1 MNEDGRTV
9 DSSTAGNTIG
19 DADAGQPSDSLYEL
33 RCVDLDPTEIPRLYP
48 DLPAI
53 GGAIRTLCEDFD
65 VTEIPLYNFSGEG
78 PHLYLTIRKINRTSL
93 QARDHLAKFFG
104 VRPDDVGFAGF
115 KDKRAVAQQTFSVP
129 IDVPDLRE
137 AEIWARDL
145 ETSWLQILDV
155 TRHRN
160 KIRTGHLAG
169 NRFQIKIRKVEA
181 ESLSVAEEVMRRIS
195 RDGLPNFYGP
205 QRFGMHGVGCEIGGA
220 LLRRDVQTAIGLLIL
235 PQRDFNEPFRDL
247 VAEQRYGA
255 ALEALP
261 PGRSTE
267 AALLHSLKRHPGN
280 MRAAARRIPR
290 QLRKMYYSAYQS
302 KLFNWVLR
310 ERLLWGDGAL
320 TTLQTGDLAYI
331 HGKGACFAVLDPKGE
346 QARCDTLEISPSGPM
361 FGKKVSLADGDMG
374 RLERTVLATEGLRRE
389 SFVSHVK
396 GLALDGGRRPLRVP
410 VEDAEVRWLADE
422 DALMVSFRLPT
433 GVFAT
438 TLLEQI
444 MGPGRTGFYPGQDLP
459 SGTDPNGADQNSDVG
474 GSEQTSGSAD

>member
-1 MNEDGRTV
+1 MKEDGRTA
-9 DSSTAGNTIG
+9 DSSAAGNPIG
-19 DADAGQPSDSLYEL
+19 DAKAGQPGELTYEL
-33 RCVDLDPTEIPRLYP
+33 KSADLDPTEVPRLYP

-53 GGAIRTLCEDFD
+53 GGAIRTLCEDFE
-65 VTEIPLYNFSGEG
+65 VREIPLYNFSGEG

-104 VRPDDVGFAGF
+104 VRSDDVGFAGF

-129 IDVPDLRE
+129 IEVPDLRE
-137 AEIWARDL
+137 AESWARDL
-145 ETSWLQILDV
+145 ETSWLQVVDV

-169 NRFQIKIRKVEA
+169 NRFQIRIRKVDS

-205 QRFGMHGVGCEIGGA
+205 QRFGIHGVGCEIGSA

-235 PQRDFNEPFRDL
+235 PQNGFHEPFRDL
-247 VAEQRYGA
+247 AAGQKYGE

-267 AALLHSLKRHPGN
+267 AALLHSLRRHPGN

-310 ERLLWGDGAL
+310 ERLMWGDGAL
-320 TTLQTGDLAYI
+320 TTLRIGDLAYI
-331 HGKGACFAVLDPKGE
+331 HGKGACFSVLDPKDE

-361 FGKKVSLADGDMG
+361 FGKKVSLADGEMG
-374 RLERTVLATEGLRRE
+374 RLEQTVLTMEGLRRE

-396 GLALDGGRRPLRVP
+396 GIALDGGRRPLRVP
-410 VEDAEVRWLADE
+410 VEEIDVRWLAE
-422 DALMVSFRLPT
+422 EEALMVSFRLPT

-444 MGPGRTGFYPGQDLP
+444 MGPGRTGFHPGQELP
-459 SGTDPNGADQNSDVG
+459 GGPAQNSEKGV
-474 GSEQTSGSAD
+474 SEEVSGSNE